1 MIASAMKLQ
10 YKAWLLVAST
20 ISLLTLSSVLV
31 SRHSIFDSFEELE
44 SRQAQVESERARRL
58 LNQQLEGLSAT
69 LMDYAYWNDT
79 VEFIRGKRPDYFTEN
94 FGTDNM
100 KSLGISQ
107 VLLLDAAGRPRAS
120 AELTDEP
127 ALRPMSQGMSNALR
141 SLAVP
146 VLADSSSKTVV
157 RTFHR
162 ADGVLYLVSVA
173 AVRSQFEPGAVPR
186 GALAMVRRF
195 DTNELTRFSE
205 ILMHPVR
212 LNFPGAQAAPATGPA
227 HADAAHIEAR
237 ALILNGDGQA
247 VAELV
252 LELKRDLYR
261 EGRSLALSAALQVA
275 LAGLMVGALLI
286 FMLDRLL
293 LRRLQDVHKD
303 LSAMADQGL
312 KGSGQ
317 LLVRGTDELADVAS
331 GINRLLTQVREDA
344 ELQRQAHARQEALH
358 LQLFQ
363 SQKTEAIGRFTS
375 GIAHDFNNALVAI
388 SGWIR
393 MADEDLA
400 SDHPS
405 APSLQHA
412 LKSIRYADGLMKQLL
427 SFSRQSTPRMERLRL
442 GALIDE
448 TNALISLGLM
458 GRCTLQVDVR
468 ATDDWVI
475 ADPTQMKQVVVN
487 LLINACD
494 AMNGKGSIL
503 LVLEEVE
510 LPNDGNGAVVE
521 GGAGLPPGPYLA
533 LSVQDEG
540 PGIAPE
546 HLNRIFEPFF
556 TTKPSDKGTGLG
568 LSVVHGIMARHAG
581 AVQVMNKVSGG
592 ACFVLYLPAAGA
604 QDRVPAV
611 AGDMPLIAAA

>member
-1 MIASAMKLQ
+1 
-10 YKAWLLVAST
+10 
-20 ISLLTLSSVLV
+20 
-31 SRHSIFDSFEELE
+31 
-44 SRQAQVESERARRL
+44 
-58 LNQQLEGLSAT
+58 
-69 LMDYAYWNDT
+69 
-79 VEFIRGKRPDYFTEN
+79 
-94 FGTDNM
+94 
-100 KSLGISQ
+100 
-107 VLLLDAAGRPRAS
+107 
-120 AELTDEP
+120 
-127 ALRPMSQGMSNALR
+127 
-141 SLAVP
+141 
-146 VLADSSSKTVV
+146 
-157 RTFHR
+157 
-162 ADGVLYLVSVA
+162 
-173 AVRSQFEPGAVPR
+173 
-186 GALAMVRRF
+186 MVRRF
-195 DTNELTRFSE
+195 DTNELARFSE

-212 LNFPGAQAAPATGPA
+212 LNFPGAQAAPATRPA
-227 HADAAHIEAR
+227 RADAAHVEAS

-275 LAGLMVGALLI
+275 LAGLMVGSLLI
-286 FMLDRLL
+286 FMLDRLV
-293 LRRLQDVHKD
+293 LRRLQRLHKE

-312 KGSGQ
+312 DGKDR
-317 LLVRGTDELADVAS
+317 LLVHGGDELADVAG
-331 GINRLLTQVREDA
+331 GINRLLTQVHGDA

-358 LQLFQ
+358 LQLLQ

-375 GIAHDFNNALVAI
+375 GIAHDFNNALAAI

-393 MADEDLA
+393 MADEDLPR
-400 SDHPS
+400 DHPS
-405 APSLQHA
+405 AQSLQHA

-427 SFSRQSTPRMERLRL
+427 SFSRQSTPQMERLRL
-442 GALIDE
+442 GALIEE

-475 ADPTQMKQVVVN
+475 ADPTQMKQVIVN

-503 LVLEEVE
+503 LVLE
-510 LPNDGNGAVVE
+510 AVKLSRGGEDTPVE
-521 GGAGLPPGPYLA
+521 GVTELPPGPYLA

-568 LSVVHGIMARHAG
+568 LSVVHAIMARHAG
-581 AVQVMNKVSGG
+581 TVQVMNKAGGG
-592 ACFVLYLPAAGA
+592 ACFVLYLPAARAA
-604 QDRVPAV
+604 QDLFPGAT
-611 AGDMPLIAAA
+611 GNMPLTLTV